1 MLSRMQGEADAADE
15 QDYMIFLTQGIYELR
30 SGSAEVA
37 IEYLNNAI
45 KLDPEDETPYIVR
58 SHCLNK

>member
-45 KLDPEDETPYIVR
+45 KLDPEDEAPYIVR